1 MPLGNYTL
9 HEQPAELQ
17 NPLNINLNRN
27 RNANPAPL
35 PGVET
40 EEERTVRLQA
50 EARRQAREHREN
62 RIRAVRRNCR
72 ILMPETVF
80 NRRSVSVQGEVYA
93 ERSIE
98 SIGAGKR
105 KTRQGWKRS
114 ALYQKEANAR
124 LVENGVEAFEAGL
137 AERFREHALLESEH
151 LKSQAPGVV
160 LFLTG
165 EQEKDEELMQQVF
178 AQRQED
184 AARICMERFMETNL
198 NFDLRTDRSFGEA
211 SSELEGVSRKTR
223 EIKRL
228 LERFPQ
234 LRENLTEDRK
244 VDLDAKLEVA
254 EDLSN
259 YYEIRKKIITNARYR
274 SHYNSEISYRYH
286 ESDTLEAKNLT
297 MLLWQAERLKNNVSL
312 SPAAELL
319 ERLDQMNPRVQ
330 TQAETQQQPQ
340 RRAARLTREDAISS
354 YSDQRSMSSRRQLA
368 SLSQW
373 MRRYLLNGPA
383 DAVDAYVEG
392 TRYAVGY
399 TEERERLKK
408 AMNAVDEALRTRD
421 NVALRHAKDYFER
434 MTNGSLTIPEDAPRL
449 NFAGEKPKEAGR
461 VRGGAHRTEV
471 LRAFTHWSAQEDTP
485 LFSHEPTVNDL
496 KQRFVSNCYMVAAT
510 AGLVNVNPYLLK
522 SCLKDNGDGTVTV
535 RLYRRVARNRPQEE
549 PNPADIPA
557 DGEELEGF
565 EVDDAFAVE
574 HVLEPVYVTV
584 SKEIPRIGSADALSS
599 GALWMQMIEKACA
612 FLGRDGATGYRSL
625 WYGEGGEFLER
636 LLGVSPVNVAEE
648 DRNDEL
654 FENMLHARERNIVY
668 NAGSKNNVD
677 ESDGLNAGHAYTVM
691 GTEQIAGER
700 YVKLRNP
707 YSTMSLQEE
716 EGNVTRT
723 GRMFDTSSDETYG
736 QFYMKFEDFIQK
748 FEKIT
753 YTDLSHV

>member
-1 MPLGNYTL
+1 M
-9 HEQPAELQ
+9 
-17 NPLNINLNRN
+17 R
-27 RNANPAPL
+27 
-35 PGVET
+35 
-40 EEERTVRLQA
+40 
-50 EARRQAREHREN
+50 
-62 RIRAVRRNCR
+62 
-72 ILMPETVF
+72 
-80 NRRSVSVQGEVYA
+80 YA
-93 ERSIE
+93 
-98 SIGAGKR
+98 
-105 KTRQGWKRS
+105 
-114 ALYQKEANAR
+114 
-124 LVENGVEAFEAGL
+124 
-137 AERFREHALLESEH
+137 
-151 LKSQAPGVV
+151 
-160 LFLTG
+160 
-165 EQEKDEELMQQVF
+165 
-178 AQRQED
+178 
-184 AARICMERFMETNL
+184 
-198 NFDLRTDRSFGEA
+198 
-211 SSELEGVSRKTR
+211 
-223 EIKRL
+223 
-228 LERFPQ
+228 
-234 LRENLTEDRK
+234 
-244 VDLDAKLEVA
+244 
-254 EDLSN
+254 
-259 YYEIRKKIITNARYR
+259 KIITNARYR

-691 GTEQIAGER
+691 GAERIAGER

>member
-151 LKSQAPGVV
+151 LKSQAPGIV

-184 AARICMERFMETNL
+184 AARI
-198 NFDLRTDRSFGEA
+198 
-211 SSELEGVSRKTR
+211 
-223 EIKRL
+223 
-228 LERFPQ
+228 
-234 LRENLTEDRK
+234 
-244 VDLDAKLEVA
+244 
-254 EDLSN
+254 
-259 YYEIRKKIITNARYR
+259 
-274 SHYNSEISYRYH
+274 
-286 ESDTLEAKNLT
+286 
-297 MLLWQAERLKNNVSL
+297 
-312 SPAAELL
+312 
-319 ERLDQMNPRVQ
+319 
-330 TQAETQQQPQ
+330 
-340 RRAARLTREDAISS
+340 TREDAISS

-648 DRNDEL
+648 DRNEEL

-691 GTEQIAGER
+691 GAERIAGER

-753 YTDLSHV
+753 YTDLSYV